1 MIIAQVAAGY
11 SLASI
16 AIMVVV
22 LLAVCALVMVATR
35 AFGITIPAWLVQVVA
50 IVVAAV
56 VIIFAIRIVMS
67 M

>member
-1 MIIAQVAAGY
+1 
-11 SLASI
+11 
-16 AIMVVV
+16 
-22 LLAVCALVMVATR
+22 MVATR